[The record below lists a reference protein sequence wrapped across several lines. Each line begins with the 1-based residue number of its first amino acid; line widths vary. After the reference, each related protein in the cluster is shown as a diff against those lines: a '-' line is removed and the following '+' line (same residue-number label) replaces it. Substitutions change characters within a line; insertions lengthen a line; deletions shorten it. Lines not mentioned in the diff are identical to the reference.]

1 MSGSFHQFLD
11 RAREL
16 HATAIVIDSHVD
28 TTQRLMDAYW
38 SFKERHDTGHIDLP
52 RLREGGVGGLF
63 MAVWMPQKNES
74 PHYAATVRAQIERI
88 KRLCSELPGDLCLA
102 RSSED
107 MRAAKRAGKIAI
119 LIGIEGGYLIEDSIE
134 LLHEY
139 RDAGAMYMTL
149 THALHTNWADSAGVH
164 ESLAAKHNGLTEFG
178 RDVIREM
185 NRIGM
190 MVDVSHVS
198 DATFWDVVKTSAA
211 PIVATHSSCRAVS
224 PHRRNLTDDMM
235 RAIAASGGVV
245 QINFASLFID
255 PDHPPVDIAA
265 LKRRLASGGN
275 LTEKVSEHQTPLSRL
290 VDHFM
295 HAVKVVGHQHVG
307 VGSDFDGIPA
317 VPADMDD
324 CSMLPNLTASMLERG
339 LTEAELKCILG
350 ENILRVMDECHLRSV
365 VKVESRP
372 MPEPSSCVRA

>member
-1 MSGSFHQFLD
+1 MSGSFHPFLN

-16 HATAIVIDSHVD
+16 HAQAIVIDSHVD
-28 TTQRLMDAYW
+28 TTQRLMDANW
-38 SFKERHDTGHIDLP
+38 SFKARNDTGHIDLP

-74 PHYAATVRAQIERI
+74 PNYAATVRTQVERI
-88 KRLCSELPGDLCLA
+88 KRLCSELSGDLCLA

-107 MRAAKRAGKIAI
+107 VRAAKKAGKVAI
-119 LIGIEGGYLIEDSIE
+119 LIGIEGGYLIEDSIQ
-134 LLHEY
+134 LLQEY

-164 ESLAAKHNGLTEFG
+164 ESLVARHNGLTEFG

-185 NRIGM
+185 NRTGM

-198 DATFWDVVKTSAA
+198 DATFWDVVETSGA

-265 LKRRLASGGN
+265 LKSRLASGGN
-275 LTEKVSEHQTPLSRL
+275 LTEKVSDYQTPVSRL
-290 VDHFM
+290 VEHFM
-295 HAVKVVGHQHVG
+295 HAIETVGPRHVG
-307 VGSDFDGIPA
+307 IGSDFDGVPA
-317 VPADMDD
+317 VPADMED
-324 CSMLPNLTASMLERG
+324 CSKLPNLTAALLERG
-339 LTEAELKCILG
+339 VSESDGKLILG
-350 ENILRVMDECHLRSV
+350 ENILRVMDECHARSDA
-365 VKVESRP
+365 KVENRRMTES
-372 MPEPSSCVRA
+372 SSCVRA